1 MTDAAPTTGAA
12 PTTDAAT
19 TDVTVVIPTRNR
31 ADLLRT
37 TLRSIQVA
45 VDEARRAGW
54 TTRVLVVDDCSDDDS
69 TAVAAREA
77 GADVVRLEVHDGQND
92 PASAIVRGVA
102 EATST
107 YITLFGDDDIMLP
120 RFLVAHLERL
130 AEGYDLCSGS
140 FLRAD
145 GDLRVQQEVT
155 LPEPRLGDLL
165 AGSIT
170 VNDGAMVRRE
180 LFQAGPWDSTRRQQV
195 IYPVWLTILS
205 SDARTTRLT
214 EATWIYRRHG
224 GNISMALDESD
235 ARTRAEVLE
244 PFLRGFEERGEPLP
258 PSTKALAATEAQAQA
273 EAEQQARAD
282 AERRRREEWESLSWA
297 GRTRRRVGRR
307 VRRVRTRVAAW
318 IAP

>member
-1 MTDAAPTTGAA
+1 VTEGTG
-12 PTTDAAT
+12 T

-37 TLRSIQVA
+37 TLHSVQVA

-69 TAVAAREA
+69 TASAARDA
-77 GADVVRLEVHDGQND
+77 GADVCRLEVHDGQND

-120 RFLVAHLERL
+120 RYLVAHLERL

-145 GDLRVQQEVT
+145 GDLVVQQEVT

-205 SDARTTRLT
+205 GDARTTTLN
-214 EATWIYRRHG
+214 EPTWIYRRHG
-224 GNISMALDESD
+224 GNISMQLDERD
-235 ARTRAEVLE
+235 ARERQEVLE

-258 PSTKALAATEAQAQA
+258 PTTKELQQA
-273 EAEQQARAD
+273 EARAQLEAAARERDEQ
-282 AERRRREEWESLSWA
+282 ERRRREEWDGLSWA
-297 GRTRRRVGRR
+297 AKNRRRVSRR
-307 VRRVRTRVAAW
+307 VRRARARLGAW

>member
-1 MTDAAPTTGAA
+1 VTG
-12 PTTDAAT
+12 T

-37 TLRSIQVA
+37 TLRSVQVA

-54 TTRVLVVDDCSDDDS
+54 STRVLVVDDCSDDDS
-69 TAVAAREA
+69 TAVAAREE

-120 RFLVAHLERL
+120 RYLVAHLEKL

-145 GDLRVQQEVT
+145 GALVVQQEVI

-214 EATWIYRRHG
+214 EPTWIYRRHG
-224 GNISMALDESD
+224 GNISMTLDETD
-235 ARTRAEVLE
+235 ARLREAVLE

-258 PSTKALAATEAQAQA
+258 PSTKALVQAETEAYA
-273 EAEQQARAD
+273 EAEVRARD
-282 AERRRREEWESLSWA
+282 EQERRRREEWESLSWLA
-297 GRTRRRVGRR
+297 RNRRRAGRR
-307 VRRVRTRVAAW
+307 VRRARTRLAAW